1 MLKLVQT
8 CSNWSKLVYFRIQ
21 EIEEEAFKDLTDLK
35 GLDLSLNIISTV
47 GDTLEPLTNL
57 MKLNLSDNYIT
68 SLPRKAFHALEKLST
83 LDVSNNTIVEIGM
96 DFQYLKQPQ
105 NFNSFS
111 RSLEQFFLTVGLN
124 YFGNKIPFPPLQFQ
138 SIFFSAI

>member
-96 DFQYLKQPQ
+96 DFE
-105 NFNSFS
+105 NFLYV
-111 RSLEQFFLTVGLN
+111 RMLPLILFL
-124 YFGNKIPFPPLQFQ
+124 
-138 SIFFSAI
+138 AIGILD

>member
-1 MLKLVQT
+1 MQHKLENSLDFFQDSKLLYRTYFEYIQIKLLNLKLH
-8 CSNWSKLVYFRIQ
+8 CFFFRIQ

-96 DFQYLKQPQ
+96 
-105 NFNSFS
+105 NFP
-111 RSLEQFFLTVGLN
+111 
-124 YFGNKIPFPPLQFQ
+124 YF
-138 SIFFSAI
+138 

>member
-1 MLKLVQT
+1 MLRLAQT

-96 DFQYLKQPQ
+96 NFENFPTCHYSRFEVRLFIIRQ
-105 NFNSFS
+105 NMN
-111 RSLEQFFLTVGLN
+111 
-124 YFGNKIPFPPLQFQ
+124 FGF
-138 SIFFSAI
+138 

>member
-83 LDVSNNTIVEIGM
+83 LDVSNNTIVEIG
-96 DFQYLKQPQ
+96 
-105 NFNSFS
+105 NV
-111 RSLEQFFLTVGLN
+111 FLVS
-124 YFGNKIPFPPLQFQ
+124 K
-138 SIFFSAI
+138 